1 VLTFPVALL
10 PSNLVMIS
18 TIIRLKKIPVKESQP
33 TEANLMQTASFDM
46 NSGAFAHSFITTFKD
61 CKGFYGKTHFT
72 DFPDWM
78 GMLRE
83 LVLAPIGNE
92 LLKDLGSGQ
101 FGMVTNASDIK
112 ILNDADTLNKI
123 TGNLWITE
131 KSDFENSFIDLNFEF
146 LKTNPETG
154 SLLKLADCQLS
165 TTWVTIEGRGIVKK
179 SPIPKYFM
187 DFLNKHIS
195 KQVRIDKSVNDTS
208 YPAISEMG
216 KAIYENKNAIRPQ
229 ILIVEKEFQ
238 TGISNGN
245 TVGNLYYSN
254 YYTWQSKI
262 LEQFLFQI
270 SPDIMTNNG
279 RSGEFLTL
287 AGNVQHLQEAMPF
300 ESIVVMMYLEKVFE
314 NGLTFYFEYF
324 SKQGKEKRKLAYG
337 SNSIIWCRRLFE
349 NSAPEVQPLPQ
360 NIAEA
365 VFCLTSLGIEFE
377 KMLSI
382 TNH

>member
-1 VLTFPVALL
+1 L
-10 PSNLVMIS
+10 
-18 TIIRLKKIPVKESQP
+18 
-33 TEANLMQTASFDM
+33 
-46 NSGAFAHSFITTFKD
+46 
-61 CKGFYGKTHFT
+61 
-72 DFPDWM
+72 
-78 GMLRE
+78 
-83 LVLAPIGNE
+83 
-92 LLKDLGSGQ
+92 
-101 FGMVTNASDIK
+101 
-112 ILNDADTLNKI
+112 
-123 TGNLWITE
+123 
-131 KSDFENSFIDLNFEF
+131 ENSFIDLNFEF
-146 LKTNPETG
+146 LKTNAETG
-154 SLLKLADCQLS
+154 SLLKLADCKLS
-165 TTWVTIEGRGIVKK
+165 TTWVAIEGRGIVKK
-179 SPIPKYFM
+179 SPIPKYFL

-195 KQVRIDKSVNDTS
+195 KQERIDKSVNNTS

-349 NSAPEVQPLPQ
+349 NSPPEVQPLPQ